1 MLVLTRKVNE
11 SIVLGLDE
19 NVLVR
24 ITVVK
29 IDGSMV
35 RLGVE
40 ARRHMQ
46 IHRAEVADAL
56 KNQVKNPALVASQ
69 GSARSEAGAGAK
81 QYPHGETAPEIETD
95 SLEGMLIFE
104 SESPRG
110 DLNRQGPPHGAPDIA
125 KHQVWLVIDNVPD
138 DWFCYREEIYEYI
151 VRSAAAPVP
160 TDPGRTKST
169 VAKILSRASSLKAP
183 EEIEELTA
191 GLLALRAKRIAP
203 VVSHDETRLLLA
215 INEGVPVELTDRAES
230 LIEKRDD
237 CSLTVEE
244 NSELL
249 QLADEVERRG
259 VERLEALSK
268 LAELRGVSLR
278 ELMQS
283 LGVAAADHG

>member
-1 MLVLTRKVNE
+1 MLALHRKKHETILLGPNE
-11 SIVLGLDE
+11 D
-19 NVLVR
+19 VLVR
-24 ITVVK
+24 ITV
-29 IDGSMV
+29 IDIRGSQV
-35 RLGVE
+35 RLFIE
-40 ARRHMQ
+40 APRHMQ
-46 IHRAEVADAL
+46 ILRAEIADAL
-56 KNQVKNPALVASQ
+56 ENQVENPALVASQ
-69 GSARSEAGAGAK
+69 GSARSEAGAGVK
-81 QYPHGETAPEIETD
+81 QYPIGGTAPEIETD
-95 SLEGMLIFE
+95 SREGVSFSRKVHEAISIGKARLAV
-104 SESPRG
+104 
-110 DLNRQGPPHGAPDIA
+110 LNIA
-125 KHQVWLVIDNVPD
+125 KHQVSLVIDLPN
-138 DWFCYREEIYEYI
+138 DWFCCREEIYEYRG
-151 VRSAAAPVP
+151 RSAAAPVP
-160 TDPGRTKST
+160 TDPGRTQST

>member
-1 MLVLTRKVNE
+1 MLVLSRKVNE

-24 ITVVK
+24 VTVVK
-29 IDGSMV
+29 IDESMV

-40 ARRHMQ
+40 ARRHIQ

-56 KNQVKNPALVASQ
+56 KNQVKNSTLVASQ

-95 SLEGMLIFE
+95 SLEGMLILSRKVHE
-104 SESPRG
+104 AISIGKAR
-110 DLNRQGPPHGAPDIA
+110 LTVLKIV
-125 KHQVWLVIDNVPD
+125 KHQVLLGFDNVPD
-138 DWFCYREEIYEYI
+138 DWFCYRKEIYEYI

-160 TDPGRTKST
+160 TDSGRTKST

-215 INEGVPVELTDRAES
+215 INEGVPVELTDRAEF